1 MTRYLGGIGATTA
14 MAGAGAVALSTLL
27 TAVVRKLV
35 RGRHVRRQLAPF
47 FPPAVLREIARR
59 PDHTDLTPRR
69 RLVTVL
75 FADLRGFTALAEL
88 LEPSAVAELLR
99 DYLTEVTQVV
109 FKHGGTLVSGVG
121 DSLVALYNV
130 PLDDPAHARNAVRT
144 ALELQEL
151 TLQMSA
157 RWQTQLGATIRP
169 AIGIATGEAV
179 VGTMGPPDRL
189 TYTAVGA
196 TVDLGSRLQ
205 SLTERARRG
214 DRHRRVHAPRPRRR
228 VPHPAPGGGDGPG
241 ATQPVSIHGVLPADI
256 RKQPRAVL
264 EVAATLVLLGAGQTC
279 LVTTR
284 DVGEG
289 GMALGGVPA
298 AWGVGTRVEVRC
310 EGGLLPNPLLAE
322 GVIAWRRADEAGI
335 TLHRARCE
343 TQHPRWPTTSP
354 RGTAARLPPPIR
366 CVRTRMIATRS
377 AGGS

>member
-1 MTRYLGGIGATTA
+1 VTRYLGGIGATTA
-14 MAGAGAVALSTLL
+14 MAGAGIVVLSMLL
-27 TAVVRKLV
+27 TAIVGKLV
-35 RGRHVRRQLAPF
+35 RGRRARKRLAPF

-59 PDHTDLTPRR
+59 ADLTDLAPRR
-69 RLVTVL
+69 RQVTVL
-75 FADLRGFTALAEL
+75 FSDLRGFTALAEM
-88 LEPSAVAELLR
+88 LEPPGVAKLLR
-99 DYLTEVTQVV
+99 DYLTEATQVV
-109 FKHGGTLVSGVG
+109 FKHGGTLVSCVG
-121 DSLVALYNV
+121 DSLVALYSA

-169 AIGIATGEAV
+169 GIGIATGEAV

-196 TVDLGSRLQ
+196 PVDLGARLQ
-205 SLTERARRG
+205 SLTGEHGVGIVIGESTCHGLDREFLTRRLG
-214 DRHRRVHAPRPRRR
+214 EVT
-228 VPHPAPGGGDGPG
+228 GPG
-241 ATQPVSIHGVLPADI
+241 ATPPVSIHGVLPADI

-289 GMALGGVPA
+289 GMAVGGVPA
-298 AWGVGTRVEVRC
+298 AWGVGTRVEIRC

-335 TLHRARCE
+335 SFVGLDGDAA
-343 TQHPRWPTTSP
+343 PTV
-354 RGTAARLPPPIR
+354 AEY
-366 CVRTRMIATRS
+366 VATRDRREVAATDS
-377 AGGS
+377 LC

>member
-1 MTRYLGGIGATTA
+1 MTRYLDGIGATTA
-14 MAGAGAVALSTLL
+14 MAGAVALSTLL
-27 TAVVRKLV
+27 TAIVGKLV
-35 RGRHVRRQLAPF
+35 RGRRVLRRLAPF
-47 FPPAVLREIARR
+47 FPPAVLREMARR
-59 PDHTDLTPRR
+59 RDPTDLAPSR

-75 FADLRGFTALAEL
+75 FSDLRGFTALAEML
-88 LEPSAVAELLR
+88 APPAVAELLR

-109 FKHGGTLVSGVG
+109 FKHGGTLISCAG
-121 DSLVALYNV
+121 DSLVALYNA

-157 RWQTQLGATIRP
+157 RWQAQMGATIRP
-169 AIGIATGEAV
+169 GIGITTGDAV
-179 VGTMGPPDRL
+179 VGTMGPPARL

-196 TVDLGSRLQ
+196 TIDLGSRLQ
-205 SLTERARRG
+205 ALTREHGVGIVIGESTRRG
-214 DRHRRVHAPRPRRR
+214 LDREFLTRRLGEVT
-228 VPHPAPGGGDGPG
+228 GSG
-241 ATQPVSIHGVLPADI
+241 ATPPVSIHGVFPADI

-298 AWGVGTRVEVRC
+298 AWGVGTRVEIRC
-310 EGGLLPNPLLAE
+310 EGGLLPNSLLAE

-335 TLHRARCE
+335 SFVGLDGEAA
-343 TQHPRWPTTSP
+343 PTV
-354 RGTAARLPPPIR
+354 AEY
-366 CVRTRMIATRS
+366 VATRDRR
-377 AGGS
+377 

>member
-1 MTRYLGGIGATTA
+1 MTRYLGGIGATAA
-14 MAGAGAVALSTLL
+14 MAGAVGLSTLL
-27 TAVVRKLV
+27 TSIVGKLV
-35 RGRHVRRQLAPF
+35 RGRGVRRQLAPF

-59 PDHTDLTPRR
+59 RDHTDLAPRR

-75 FADLRGFTALAEL
+75 FSDLRGFTALAEL
-88 LEPSAVAELLR
+88 LEPAAVAELLG

-109 FKHGGTLVSGVG
+109 FKHGGTLVSCAG
-121 DSLVALYNV
+121 DSLVALYNA

-144 ALELQEL
+144 ALELQER
-151 TLQMSA
+151 TLQVSA
-157 RWQTQLGATIRP
+157 KWQTKLGATIRP
-169 AIGIATGEAV
+169 GIGITTGESI

-205 SLTERARRG
+205 LLTREHGVGIVIGESTRRG
-214 DRHRRVHAPRPRRR
+214 LDREFLTRRLGEVT
-228 VPHPAPGGGDGPG
+228 GPG
-241 ATQPVSIHGVLPADI
+241 ATPPVSIHGVLPADI

-284 DVGEG
+284 DVSEG

-298 AWGVGTRVEVRC
+298 AWGVGIRVEIRC

-335 TLHRARCE
+335 RFVGLDEDVA
-343 TQHPRWPTTSP
+343 PTV
-354 RGTAARLPPPIR
+354 AEY
-366 CVRTRMIATRS
+366 VATRDRR
-377 AGGS
+377 

>member
-14 MAGAGAVALSTLL
+14 MAGAVVLSLPL
-27 TAVVRKLV
+27 TAIVRELV
-35 RGRHVRRQLAPF
+35 RGRRVRRRLAPF

-59 PDHTDLTPRR
+59 ADHTDLAPRR
-69 RLVTVL
+69 RPVTVL
-75 FADLRGFTALAEL
+75 FSDLRGFTALAEML
-88 LEPSAVAELLR
+88 KPPAVAELLR
-99 DYLTEVTQVV
+99 DYLTQATQVV
-109 FKHGGTLVSGVG
+109 FKHGGTLVSCVG
-121 DSLVALYNV
+121 DSLVALYNA

-169 AIGIATGEAV
+169 GIGIATGEAV
-179 VGTMGPPDRL
+179 VGAMGPPDRL

-205 SLTERARRG
+205 SLTREHGVGIVIDESTRRG
-214 DRHRRVHAPRPRRR
+214 LDREFLTRRLGEVTGA
-228 VPHPAPGGGDGPG
+228 G
-241 ATQPVSIHGVLPADI
+241 ATSPVSIHGVFPADI

-289 GMALGGVPA
+289 GMAVGGVPA
-298 AWGVGTRVEVRC
+298 AWGVGIRVEIRC

-322 GVIAWRRADEAGI
+322 GVIAWRRGDEAGI
-335 TLHRARCE
+335 RFVGLDGDAA
-343 TQHPRWPTTSP
+343 PTV
-354 RGTAARLPPPIR
+354 AEF
-366 CVRTRMIATRS
+366 VATRDRREVAATDS
-377 AGGS
+377 LC

>member
-1 MTRYLGGIGATTA
+1 MTRYLGGIDATTA

-27 TAVVRKLV
+27 TAVMRTLG
-35 RGRHVRRQLAPF
+35 RGRRVRRQLAPF
-47 FPPAVLREIARR
+47 FPPAMLREIARR
-59 PDHTDLTPRR
+59 ADPTDLAPRR

-75 FADLRGFTALAEL
+75 FADLRGFTALAEML
-88 LEPSAVAELLR
+88 KPSAVAELLR
-99 DYLTEVTQVV
+99 DYLTEATQVV

-121 DSLVALYNV
+121 DSLVTLYNA

-179 VGTMGPPDRL
+179 VGLMGPLDRL

-196 TVDLGSRLQ
+196 TVDLGARLQ
-205 SLTERARRG
+205 SLTGEHGVGIVIGESTCHGLDGEFLTRRLG
-214 DRHRRVHAPRPRRR
+214 EVT
-228 VPHPAPGGGDGPG
+228 GPG
-241 ATQPVSIHGVLPADI
+241 ATPPVSIHGVLPADI

-289 GMALGGVPA
+289 GMAVGGVPA
-298 AWGVGTRVEVRC
+298 AWGVGIRVEIRC

-322 GVIAWRRADEAGI
+322 GVIAWRRGDEAGI
-335 TLHRARCE
+335 RFVGLDGDAA
-343 TQHPRWPTTSP
+343 PTV
-354 RGTAARLPPPIR
+354 AEF
-366 CVRTRMIATRS
+366 VATRDRREVAATDS
-377 AGGS
+377 LC